1 MLKCVMDFKLVFSKL
16 LVAFTDQDVRYAL
29 IGGFALGAW
38 GVPRGTVD
46 IDFLVHYGDMEKV
59 DTIMGE
65 LGYECRYKTEN
76 VSQYVSPLQIFGE
89 IDFLHAFRTLSL
101 RMLDRAEDRKMFGG
115 SLPVRVLKIED
126 LIGFKVQA
134 IANNEARKGMD
145 MADIEALIAF
155 HKADIDWTLIE
166 EYFALFRLDDL
177 FGGLRRKY
185 GDAR

>member
-1 MLKCVMDFKLVFSKL
+1 MDFKLVFSKL

-46 IDFLVHYGDMEKV
+46 IDFLVHHGDMEKV

-65 LGYECRYKTEN
+65 LGYECRYRTEN

-115 SLPVRVLKIED
+115 SLSVRVLKIED

-155 HKADIDWTLIE
+155 HIADIDWTLIE

-177 FGGLRRKY
+177 FRELRRKY